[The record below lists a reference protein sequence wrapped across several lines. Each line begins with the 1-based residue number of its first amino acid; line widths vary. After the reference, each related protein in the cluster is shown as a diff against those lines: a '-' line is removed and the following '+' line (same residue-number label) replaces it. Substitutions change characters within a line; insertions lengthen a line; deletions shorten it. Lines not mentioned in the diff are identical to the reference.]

1 MFQFLNHG
9 TITRMKYTRKKG
21 KYSHM
26 QNQQTR
32 QLTNGAMMATVF
44 TVLLAISVYVP
55 VLSIVST
62 LVLAL
67 PIAWYSAK
75 YPWKASALF
84 AAVCLILAFIIGG
97 LFSLPLALIHVPLG
111 LVIGISIYYKKSKLF
126 MFMGASLVL
135 LMSLMVQYMASILL
149 FGINVLEE
157 FSARFDQSYEQTGVM
172 MEKLGASEASIA
184 DYNELV
190 SQLQFSFETLLPV
203 LLVLGVF
210 SVVWVLLLVLLP
222 ILKRFGIMAPK
233 FPPFR
238 NMKLPK
244 SILWYYLIVLLV
256 SLLSEFEPGT
266 MAYMIFINATVLLQ
280 FLLFLQG
287 VSFYHYYIHQEGW
300 PKWVTV
306 LVTVLAFPLQ
316 SFTSIVGIVDL
327 GFDIRGWVKR
337 AHEFKG
343 K

>member
-1 MFQFLNHG
+1 
-9 TITRMKYTRKKG
+9 
-21 KYSHM
+21 M

-32 QLTNGAMMATVF
+32 QLTNGAMMAAVF

-62 LVLAL
+62 LILAL
-67 PIAWYSAK
+67 PVAWYSAK

-84 AAVCLILAFIIGG
+84 ASVCLVLSFIIGG
-97 LFSLPLALIHVPLG
+97 LLSLPLALTFVPFG
-111 LVIGISIYYKKSKLF
+111 LAIGISIYYKKSKLF
-126 MFMGASLVL
+126 MFMGAGIVL
-135 LMSLMVQYMASILL
+135 LLSLMVQYVASIAL

-157 FSARFDQSYEQTGVM
+157 SIATFVGAFKQVGST
-172 MEKLGASEASIA
+172 MESMGASEESMEQ
-184 DYNELV
+184 YNELF
-190 SQLQFSFETLLPV
+190 SQLQFSIETLMPV
-203 LLVLGVF
+203 LLVMSVF
-210 SVVWVLLLVLLP
+210 MTVWVLFLILLP
-222 ILKRFGIMAPK
+222 IMKRLGIAVPK

-244 SILWYYLIVLLV
+244 SVLWYYLIVLLV
-256 SLLSEFEPGT
+256 SLLSELEPGT

-287 VSFYHYYIHQEGW
+287 ISFYHFYIHQEGW

-306 LVTVLAFPLQ
+306 LVTLLALPLQ